1 MAETIFKGPRRGTF
15 TEEEEEELAK
25 SRGKALVDFNR
36 FIKENKEEIEK
47 LKKEFPQATKAG
59 IKDLVFLLW
68 LLDLTKTEEKKT
80 IFSKA
85 RGLLKTL
92 FVSGWVGML
101 SAFKLAGDV
110 LKK

>member
-1 MAETIFKGPRRGTF
+1 MPETTFKRGTF
-15 TEEEEEELAK
+15 TEEEEKELAER
-25 SRGKALVDFNR
+25 RGKAISDFKT

-59 IKDLVFLLW
+59 IKDLIFLLW
-68 LLDLTKTEEKKT
+68 LLDITRAEEKKT

-85 RGLLKTL
+85 RNLLRTL
-92 FVSGWVGML
+92 FVSGWISVL
-101 SAFKLAGDV
+101 SSFKLAGDV